1 MPGILLCAFFGS
13 KWLLLYSLPSHTIV
27 QRRKVLRMAFSV
39 WVQSTLG
46 NWILK
51 SQHKFPGVSRRSEEV
66 RMREAA
72 GRDQCCLWKRM
83 AKVLPVS
90 WFKVSILIWYLHGSR
105 LLRLWDL
112 GTVLSLGKWLFS
124 HAPCGT
130 KHRSLWL
137 WIAPLGETQWS
148 HPKLLKA
155 KPHWWVKDALRL
167 KTAAFP
173 GAVLR
178 KKEPGSVGETL
189 MIYSKIKKNE
199 DQVKQHKDLCKFKQ
213 AVFRRNN

>member
-1 MPGILLCAFFGS
+1 
-13 KWLLLYSLPSHTIV
+13 
-27 QRRKVLRMAFSV
+27 MAFSI
-39 WVQSTLG
+39 WVQSILG

-51 SQHKFPGVSRRSEEV
+51 MPAYSSRCVMTQWGSWDEWSCWAWPMLSMKEY
-66 RMREAA
+66 
-72 GRDQCCLWKRM
+72 G
-83 AKVLPVS
+83 KVLPVS

-112 GTVLSLGKWLFS
+112 GTVLSLGKWLLS

-155 KPHWWVKDALRL
+155 KPHWWVKM
-167 KTAAFP
+167 AAFP
-173 GAVLR
+173 GAVLG
-178 KKEPGSVGETL
+178 KKESGSVGEIL
-189 MIYSKIKKNE
+189 MIYSKTKKTE
-199 DQVKQHKDLCKFKQ
+199 DQVKKHEDLCKFKQ
-213 AVFRRNN
+213 AVFRWNN